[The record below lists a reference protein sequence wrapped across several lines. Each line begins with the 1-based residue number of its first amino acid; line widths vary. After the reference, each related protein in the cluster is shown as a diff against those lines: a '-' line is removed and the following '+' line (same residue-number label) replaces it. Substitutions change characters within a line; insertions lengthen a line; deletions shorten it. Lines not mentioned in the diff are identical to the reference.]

1 MRSSSSSSEMARAR
15 ISFWDKLSKSRNV
28 GVSCWRGRRWAKYLT
43 QSSRAGNLVAVGQGF
58 QECNDIILFL
68 VRQLKI
74 AELLLVEVRRI
85 FRGRPACDLFTGI
98 SGIALGQHV
107 AGVVEMH
114 HLFEALEIAVVHV
127 SLHEVGRGA
136 HVDIAQ
142 RGDLELGV
150 EFRSKAN
157 PLRVWIQ
164 LAAIALQRAQER
176 SDACVDKG

>member
-43 QSSRAGNLVAVGQGF
+43 QSSRAGNLVAVVQGF

-98 SGIALGQHV
+98 SGIAFGQHV

-114 HLFEALEIAVVHV
+114 HLFKALEVPVVHV
-127 SLHEVGRGA
+127 GLHKVWRRT
-136 HVDIAQ
+136 HVDVAQ
-142 RGDLELGV
+142 RGHLELGA
-150 EFRSKAN
+150 EFGS
-157 PLRVWIQ
+157 Q
-164 LAAIALQRAQER
+164 L
-176 SDACVDKG
+176 DPV